1 MVLSISMVIRL
12 PFLQVIRPA
21 RGQTLSAPRRL
32 VDDAGGHCPTATA
45 ASGWS
50 HVALSDGARG
60 PATPP
65 VARPATPLQAGRR
78 RLGWPIAPRPHANST
93 GLTSPHPPMTLTD
106 PYTYTPTRSHKT
118 CQS

>member
-60 PATPP
+60 PARAP
-65 VARPATPLQAGRR
+65 VARPAPPLPAGRG
-78 RLGWPIAPRPHANST
+78 RLGCHLDAAPELHRDGSVDAQPQDDQIGRA
-93 GLTSPHPPMTLTD
+93 
-106 PYTYTPTRSHKT
+106 KV
-118 CQS
+118 